1 VRLVIIDLIPALLS
15 WEGRDVSE
23 EPMLAPGAE
32 EALEHLFSHYRL
44 AAIADAGWSGVEL
57 RAVLEDEGLDGLFE
71 SVGTSADFGPAVSP
85 RVVRRLASTV
95 GVPADLLVFVT
106 GRDEVA
112 DAVAASGIAV
122 VHTTQDG
129 FEHVPEAVA
138 ELIGDRLSP

>member
-15 WEGRDVSE
+15 WGGRDLSGDPIV
-23 EPMLAPGAE
+23 APGAE
-32 EALEHLFSHYRL
+32 EAIEHLFSHYRL

-57 RAVLEDEGLDGLFE
+57 RAVLEDEGLGGLFE
-71 SVGTSADFGPAVSP
+71 SVGTSAELGPSVSP

-95 GVPADLLVFVT
+95 GVTGDLVVFVT
-106 GRDEVA
+106 ARDEVA

-129 FEHVPEAVA
+129 FVSVPEAIA